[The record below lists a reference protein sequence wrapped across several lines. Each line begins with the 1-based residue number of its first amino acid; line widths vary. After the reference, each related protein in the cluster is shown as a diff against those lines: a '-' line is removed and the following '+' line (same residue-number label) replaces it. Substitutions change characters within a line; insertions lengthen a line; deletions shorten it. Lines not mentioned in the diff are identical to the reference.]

1 MNLSY
6 VARLLCM
13 SFASF
18 FVVLAVLSGIA
29 SVFARTAILAA
40 SRSQLQNGLRA
51 LMALRIVPAVAG
63 AVAVLA
69 LCVPSYLWL
78 EPAATREDVGLPCFI
93 AAAFGAAVC
102 LAALVRIGSA
112 LFRTRRFTREC
123 AASGRMAS
131 LARGDSTAIV
141 LNSSAPVLTLAG
153 VFRPRLITSQGV
165 LDSLSRDELDAA
177 LTHEQAHHSARDNV
191 RRLLLLAAPRVPF
204 LGAARELETTWARWS
219 EWAADDRAA
228 GSDPAR
234 SLALASALVR
244 MARLGLT
251 RPATALCANFASC
264 EADLKQRVERLLR
277 SGNSPAR
284 SRESKYE
291 GRPFFT
297 FAALAVSGALLAIV
311 LAQPATLHSVHE
323 LLERF
328 IH

>member
-6 VARLLCM
+6 MARLLCV

-18 FVVLAVLSGIA
+18 FVVMVALSAIA
-29 SVFARTAILAA
+29 SPFARAAIRAA
-40 SRSQLQNGLRA
+40 GRAKLQNGLRA
-51 LMALRIVPAVAG
+51 LMALRLAPALAG
-63 AVAVLA
+63 AIAVLA

-78 EPAATREDVGLPCFI
+78 EPAATHEDVGLACFI
-93 AAAFGAAVC
+93 AAALGAAVC
-102 LAALVRIGSA
+102 LEALVRVGIA
-112 LFRTRRFTREC
+112 LWRTGQFARRC
-123 AASGRMAS
+123 LASGRMVS
-131 LARGDSTAIV
+131 LASGDSKAIV

-153 VFRPRLITSQGV
+153 VFRPRLIASQGV
-165 LDSLSRDELDAA
+165 LDLLSRDELDAA
-177 LTHEQAHHSARDNV
+177 LTHERAHHSARDNV

-204 LGAARELETTWARWS
+204 LGASRELESTWARWS

-228 GSDPAR
+228 GSDPSR

-244 MARLGLT
+244 MARLGLS

-277 SGNSPAR
+277 GGAAAGASESQSAR
-284 SRESKYE
+284 
-291 GRPFFT
+291 RPFFT
-297 FAALAVSGALLAIV
+297 SIALAVSGALLAIA